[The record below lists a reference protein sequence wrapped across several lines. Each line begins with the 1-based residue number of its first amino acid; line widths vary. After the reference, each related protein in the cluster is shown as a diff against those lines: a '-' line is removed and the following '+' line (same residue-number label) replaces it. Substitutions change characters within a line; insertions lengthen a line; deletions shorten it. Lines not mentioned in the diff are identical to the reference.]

1 MAEPGS
7 RYAIVEFTAHVE
19 RVADGTLWLEAPRGS
34 SNHVGVWLKYLWVS
48 LSHLLGPTR
57 EAPRFDALTPP
68 YCKVAPEN
76 RTGR

>member
-1 MAEPGS
+1 MWKES
-7 RYAIVEFTAHVE
+7 RMGPFGLKHQ
-19 RVADGTLWLEAPRGS
+19 GGS

-48 LSHLLGPTR
+48 LSHLLEPTR